1 MAWKTIKLMP
11 VITPDM
17 LKELADIELKIA
29 GEYKNIGKKI
39 KDLSESE
46 SKLADGYNSYSKD
59 LRGLHRVMR
68 DRLSKMEDIKRAEAA
83 GIEEDSIDDIK
94 KQIDQIDAMVK
105 KIEIYYD
112 ALKELGENKK
122 RIIMN
127 MNAYSD
133 ALVATAKIR
142 KDIVGID
149 IKIEKEQK
157 NDYAVESMSKLE
169 EKRKDLEREYERSRR
184 DVAKKLEI
192 LNDEKKEI
200 ANLWKKYKDSVQ
212 EII

>member
-1 MAWKTIKLMP
+1 
-11 VITPDM
+11 
-17 LKELADIELKIA
+17 
-29 GEYKNIGKKI
+29 
-39 KDLSESE
+39 
-46 SKLADGYNSYSKD
+46 
-59 LRGLHRVMR
+59 
-68 DRLSKMEDIKRAEAA
+68 
-83 GIEEDSIDDIK
+83 
-94 KQIDQIDAMVK
+94 
-105 KIEIYYD
+105 
-112 ALKELGENKK
+112 
-122 RIIMN
+122 MN

>member
-133 ALVATAKIR
+133 ALIATAKIR